1 MVNSMT
7 GYGMSKEEI
16 DGMTVQVEVKTINHR
31 YLDISFRSAMSL
43 MKLEEEIKKFV
54 NSKINRGK
62 IEIYINVAN
71 KKEMNHI
78 VKPNWDLID
87 QYIKVGKELK
97 EKYQLDGA
105 YDLKDLQQLEGALEV
120 EEVQIEDSNNSFIMS
135 VVKNAFEDCLKMRQ
149 AEGKSLL
156 TDLSKRIEIIKQ
168 NVDSLEALRML
179 VREEYQVRI
188 QQRIKEYLKET
199 DYVDE
204 AKFRQDVVTLA
215 EKGDI
220 TEEIIRLKS
229 HISQFSDTINQKDGA
244 IGRKLDFIIQ
254 EMHRETNTIGA
265 KSTDSKISVEVV
277 NMKSEIEKVKEQVQN
292 IE

>member
-149 AEGKSLL
+149 VEGKSLL

-229 HISQFSDTINQKDGA
+229 HISQFSDAINQKDGA

-265 KSTDSKISVEVV
+265 KSTDPKISVEVV